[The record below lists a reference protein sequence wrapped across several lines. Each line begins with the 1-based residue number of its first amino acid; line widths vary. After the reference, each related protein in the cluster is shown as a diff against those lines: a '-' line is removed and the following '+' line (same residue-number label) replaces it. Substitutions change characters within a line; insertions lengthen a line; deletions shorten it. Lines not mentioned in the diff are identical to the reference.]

1 MFVPLENT
9 VYPKFQ
15 SVGGKNNA
23 LNLPEILKDTLLE
36 DRKIALILID
46 KDFNVKQ
53 AIGSY
58 KSFLT
63 FPEESFNFN
72 LIRMV
77 SSDLG
82 VALGV
87 AIRKSIAENAKC
99 IMKHVALHEG
109 EDVRFVNIIV
119 KPYLQ
124 RTEFQ
129 HPFISVV
136 IEDAAEPKPVRI
148 VSGSAIEN
156 SEQVWRW
163 KRNWWKPAKIYR
175 R

>member
-9 VYPKFQ
+9 VYPKFH
-15 SVGGKNNA
+15 SVGGKNSV

-36 DRKIALILID
+36 DRKVALILID

-53 AIGSY
+53 AVGSY

-87 AIRKSIAENAKC
+87 AIRKAIVREYK
-99 IMKHVALHEG
+99 MHHEACC
-109 EDVRFVNIIV
+109 
-119 KPYLQ
+119 
-124 RTEFQ
+124 
-129 HPFISVV
+129 
-136 IEDAAEPKPVRI
+136 AA
-148 VSGSAIEN
+148 
-156 SEQVWRW
+156 
-163 KRNWWKPAKIYR
+163 
-175 R
+175 